1 MASKA
6 TSAKL
11 LKLLFNLCFAVLF
24 FEAIAVAEW
33 ILAMTMMPKSP
44 MAHLMPLAAV
54 LLGVQVIALVFYF
67 FKPWITVVLAWMG
80 VFIIAARAIPWG
92 TPSWLSSMR
101 QFQFQI
107 VFLVAA
113 HAGAWLYVR
122 LRRAEAGIVAEMVS
136 GGSQLPAVENEVAE
150 SAESQTP
157 SS

>member
-11 LKLLFNLCFAVLF
+11 LKVLFNLCFAVLF
-24 FEAIAVAEW
+24 FDAIAVAEW
-33 ILAMTMMPKSP
+33 ILAMAMMPKSP
-44 MAHLMPLAAV
+44 MAHLMPLVAV
-54 LLGVQVIALVFYF
+54 LLGVQVIALLIYF
-67 FKPWITVVLAWMG
+67 FKPWVTVVLAWMG

-101 QFQFQI
+101 QFEFQI

-122 LRRAEAGIVAEMVS
+122 LRRAEAGMISEMVS
-136 GGSQLPAVENEVAE
+136 GGGQLPIVENEVTE
-150 SAESQTP
+150 SADPQTP
-157 SS
+157 LS